1 MADELRLVLIILG
14 ALVLGGL
21 FIHGLWTVRKNN
33 RQAGHRYHPDTTPTA
48 EPEQSEGFDDLGV
61 GPVRVIKSRSASAG
75 AGRTEPK
82 INPTAAHSQPLSQAK
97 SASQAS
103 EQVKQQPEFD
113 FDAPEGRAEPAIN
126 FNALGDTAMGE
137 NESPRSPGFESSAR
151 SESYS
156 SEEHRAKAADA
167 EPQQKSAHQPSEVLI
182 LYVLLPEGRDI
193 RGPDL
198 LSALLPLG
206 FKYGDMDIFHRHLDS
221 AGGGEV
227 LFSLANMFNP
237 GTFDLEQIDKIS
249 TRGLSLFMT
258 LPGPGEPL
266 QNFNLMHNAAKKL
279 AEEFGGQVLDGQRS
293 VLTVQTVRHYVDKI
307 REFQRQQLIHG

>member
-1 MADELRLVLIILG
+1 MADELRLVLIIIG

-33 RQAGHRYHPDTTPTA
+33 RQTNHRYHPDATPTA
-48 EPEQSEGFDDLGV
+48 APEQTEGFDDLGV
-61 GPVRVIKSRSASAG
+61 GPVRVVKSRSG
-75 AGRTEPK
+75 APAAPETTRTEPK
-82 INPTAAHSQPLSQAK
+82 INPSSAHPELAPQAGNNRDV
-97 SASQAS
+97 SR
-103 EQVKQQPEFD
+103 QQPEFD
-113 FDAPEGRAEPAIN
+113 FDGADDKTEPAIN
-126 FNALGDTAMGE
+126 FSALAED
-137 NESPRSPGFESSAR
+137 ESPRRQPADTVAR
-151 SESYS
+151 QAD
-156 SEEHRAKAADA
+156 AKADA
-167 EPQQKSAHQPSEVLI
+167 GAVAEQKSAHQPSEVLI

-193 RGPDL
+193 KGPDL

-221 AGGGEV
+221 AGGGDV

>member
-1 MADELRLVLIILG
+1 MASELRLVLIILG

-33 RQAGHRYHPDTTPTA
+33 RQAGHRYHPDNAGPT
-48 EPEQSEGFDDLGV
+48 EPEHSEGFDDLGV
-61 GPVRVIKSRSASAG
+61 GPVRVIKSRAADAG
-75 AGRTEPK
+75 GSAGRTEPK
-82 INPTAAHSQPLSQAK
+82 VRTAAQPA
-97 SASQAS
+97 SAFKAS
-103 EQVKQQPEFD
+103 GHAQQSARQQPELD
-113 FDAPEGRAEPAIN
+113 FAGTTDKTEPGLN
-126 FNALGDTAMGE
+126 FNALPDDEGPGSPQL
-137 NESPRSPGFESSAR
+137 ESDYQSEQLTTSA
-151 SESYS
+151 
-156 SEEHRAKAADA
+156 AAP
-167 EPQQKSAHQPSEVLI
+167 EQKSAHQPSEVLI
-182 LYVLLPEGRDI
+182 LYVLLPESSEI
-193 RGPDL
+193 KGPDL
-198 LSALLPLG
+198 LAALLPLG

>member
-1 MADELRLVLIILG
+1 MASELRLVLIILG

-33 RQAGHRYHPDTTPTA
+33 RQAGHRYHPETTA
-48 EPEQSEGFDDLGV
+48 NAVPEQSEDFDDLGV
-61 GPVRVIKSRSASAG
+61 GPVRVVKSRSAMAD
-75 AGRTEPK
+75 ANPNRTEPK
-82 INPTAAHSQPLSQAK
+82 INVGAASSPAVSALKNPGDAREQAR
-97 SASQAS
+97 
-103 EQVKQQPEFD
+103 QQPEFD
-113 FDAPEGRAEPAIN
+113 FDAPNDKTEPAIN
-126 FNALGDTAMGE
+126 FSALADD
-137 NESPRSPGFESSAR
+137 ESPRSQQINAGREL
-151 SESYS
+151 
-156 SEEHRAKAADA
+156 EHSTA
-167 EPQQKSAHQPSEVLI
+167 EPEQKSAHQPSEVLI
-182 LYVLLPEGRDI
+182 LYVLLPESREI

-198 LSALLPLG
+198 LAALLPLG

>member
-33 RQAGHRYHPDTTPTA
+33 RQAGHRYHPDTTATA
-48 EPEQSEGFDDLGV
+48 EPEHTEGFDELGV
-61 GPVRVIKSRSASAG
+61 GPVRVVKSRTAT
-75 AGRTEPK
+75 AGRTEPEVRTASPASAPASPVRQQPELDFGEPEVK
-82 INPTAAHSQPLSQAK
+82 TEPSINF
-97 SASQAS
+97 SALADDEAPRSPQRDSAYRAGS
-103 EQVKQQPEFD
+103 QPEFD
-113 FDAPEGRAEPAIN
+113 EQATTGAAEP
-126 FNALGDTAMGE
+126 E
-137 NESPRSPGFESSAR
+137 Q
-151 SESYS
+151 
-156 SEEHRAKAADA
+156 KA
-167 EPQQKSAHQPSEVLI
+167 AHQPSEVLI

-193 RGPDL
+193 KGPDL

>member
-1 MADELRLVLIILG
+1 MADELRLVLIIIG

-33 RQAGHRYHPDTTPTA
+33 RQTNHRYHPDDATPPA
-48 EPEQSEGFDDLGV
+48 AAEQSEGFDDLGV
-61 GPVRVIKSRSASAG
+61 GPVRVIKSRSG
-75 AGRTEPK
+75 APTAAETARTEPK
-82 INPTAAHSQPLSQAK
+82 INPVPTKPAAQDKHNSDSQGGSR
-97 SASQAS
+97 
-103 EQVKQQPEFD
+103 QQPEFD
-113 FDAPEGRAEPAIN
+113 FDGAGEKTEPAIT
-126 FNALGDTAMGE
+126 FSALADDEKPRRSVPDNTTRQVDDRVDTETA
-137 NESPRSPGFESSAR
+137 
-151 SESYS
+151 SE
-156 SEEHRAKAADA
+156 
-167 EPQQKSAHQPSEVLI
+167 QKSAHQPSEVLI

-193 RGPDL
+193 KGPDL

-221 AGGGEV
+221 AGGGDV

>member
-1 MADELRLVLIILG
+1 MASELRLVLIILG

-33 RQAGHRYHPDTTPTA
+33 RQAGHRYHPDTTPPA
-48 EPEQSEGFDDLGV
+48 EPEQTEGFDDLGV
-61 GPVRVIKSRSASAG
+61 GPVRVIKSRSAG

-82 INPTAAHSQPLSQAK
+82 INPAAAHSQSLSQAK
-97 SASQAS
+97 NSSQAS

-113 FDAPEGRAEPAIN
+113 FGAAEDKTEPAIN
-126 FNALGDTAMGE
+126 FNALGDAALE
-137 NESPRSPGFESSAR
+137 DNESPRSLNFESNAR
-151 SESYS
+151 SESYT
-156 SEEHRAKAADA
+156 SEERRANAADA
-167 EPQQKSAHQPSEVLI
+167 EPKQKSAHQPSEVLI

>member
-1 MADELRLVLIILG
+1 MAGELRLVLIILG

-33 RQAGHRYHPDTTPTA
+33 REAGHRYHPDNTPMP
-48 EPEQSEGFDDLGV
+48 EPEHTEGFDDLGV
-61 GPVRVIKSRSASAG
+61 GPVRVVKSRSTAAVNNSQ
-75 AGRTEPK
+75 RTEPK
-82 INPTAAHSQPLSQAK
+82 INVATATQP
-97 SASQAS
+97 ASQSRAARPHS
-103 EQVKQQPEFD
+103 APVRQQPEFD
-113 FDAPEGRAEPAIN
+113 FDAPEDKTEPAIN
-126 FNALGDTAMGE
+126 FDALTDE
-137 NESPRSPGFESSAR
+137 QPAR
-151 SESYS
+151 GARREADYDAVPDS
-156 SEEHRAKAADA
+156 AADDSAA
-167 EPQQKSAHQPSEVLI
+167 EKKSAHQPSEVLI
-182 LYVLLPEGRDI
+182 LYVLLPDNREI
-193 RGPDL
+193 KGPDL